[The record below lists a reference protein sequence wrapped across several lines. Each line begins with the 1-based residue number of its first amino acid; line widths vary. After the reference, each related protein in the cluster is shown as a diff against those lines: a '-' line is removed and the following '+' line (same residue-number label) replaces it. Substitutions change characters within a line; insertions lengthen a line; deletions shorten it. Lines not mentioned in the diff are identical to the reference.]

1 MTTYIFKIITLLG
14 GLALFLFGMDVMG
27 KALER
32 QAGGKLQTI
41 LAKMSSNVFKGFLLG
56 LGVTAVIQSSS
67 ATTVMVVGFVN
78 SGIMTLKQAV
88 GVIMGSNIGTTVTA
102 WILSL
107 SGLEGDSFLI
117 KLFKPSTL
125 APLIGV
131 IGVVMYM
138 GKNEKRKGI
147 GTICLG
153 FMALMTGMDI
163 MGDSME
169 FLESE
174 PWFAQLMISFSNPI
188 IGIIGIVMYMGK
200 NEKRRGIGTIC
211 LGFMALMTGMDLM
224 SSSMSFL
231 KSEAWFADLMISFTN
246 PVLGILFGAVLTA
259 VIQSSS
265 ASVGILQGLCVTGAV
280 TYGAAIPIIL
290 GQNIGTCI
298 TAIMGA
304 IGANRNARR
313 TAMVHLL
320 FNVVGAVM
328 FAVVFY
334 GLGMV
339 IEWSFL
345 EESVQAWDIS
355 LIHTAFNIVA
365 TAVLMPMNGLLVKL
379 AYLIIPHEYTP
390 QKEEL
395 LDERLLATPAVAVQ
409 RAHEIA
415 GEMASDA
422 AKAMEKAMGLT
433 KVFDAAIL
441 EEVTALEDKTD
452 RYEDALNTYLVK
464 LSAMNLSVHDNRILN
479 TLLYTVSDIERM
491 ADHAM
496 AIAKAAQ
503 EMAEKKIEFSSQARG
518 ELAVLEQAVLDIVN
532 RTVAAYGSFDLG
544 SAVKIEPQEQVV
556 DALVREVK
564 SRHVRRLRDG
574 KCTVEYG
581 FVLEDLLTAC
591 ERTADHCS
599 NIAVEMLQVSEGKLE
614 AHEYLNALKAG
625 ELHESAAFSERFARY
640 KAQYAFPEE

>member
-1 MTTYIFKIITLLG
+1 MTSYIFNIITLLG
-14 GLALFLFGMDVMG
+14 GLSLFLFGMDVMG

-56 LGVTAVIQSSS
+56 MGVTAVIQSSS

-78 SGIMTLKQAV
+78 SGIMTLNQAV

-117 KLFKPSTL
+117 QLFKPSTL
-125 APLIGV
+125 APLIGL
-131 IGVVMYM
+131 IGIVQYM

-153 FMALMTGMDI
+153 FMALMTGMD
-163 MGDSME
+163 
-169 FLESE
+169 
-174 PWFAQLMISFSNPI
+174 
-188 IGIIGIVMYMGK
+188 
-200 NEKRRGIGTIC
+200 
-211 LGFMALMTGMDLM
+211 LM
-224 SSSMSFL
+224 SDSMSFL
-231 KSEAWFADLMISFTN
+231 KSEAWFADLMVSFTN
-246 PVLGILFGAVLTA
+246 PVIGIIFGAVLTA

-265 ASVGILQGLCVTGAV
+265 ASIGILQGLCVTGAV

-298 TAIMGA
+298 TAIMGS

-320 FNVVGAVM
+320 FNVVGATM
-328 FAVVFY
+328 FAVIFY
-334 GLGMV
+334 GVGIFV
-339 IEWSFL
+339 QWPFL
-345 EESVQAWDIS
+345 SDSVQAWDIS
-355 LIHTAFNIVA
+355 LIHTAFNLVA

-379 AYLIIPHEYTP
+379 AYVFVPREQEP
-390 QKEEL
+390 QKMEL
-395 LDERLLATPAVAVQ
+395 LDSRLLATPAVAVQ
-409 RAHEIA
+409 RAHEVA
-415 GEMASDA
+415 CEMAADS
-422 AKAMEKAMGLT
+422 AKAMHLAMGLT
-433 KVFDAAIL
+433 KKFDEGIL
-441 EEVTALEDKTD
+441 EQVVELEDKTD
-452 RYEDALNTYLVK
+452 RYQDALGTYLVQ
-464 LSAMNLSVHDNRILN
+464 LSGTNLSVHDNRILN
-479 TLLYTVSDIERM
+479 TLLYSISDIERM

-496 AIAKAAQ
+496 AIAKAAK
-503 EMAEKKIEFSSQARG
+503 EMNEKNIDFSKQAKG
-518 ELAVLEQAVLDIVN
+518 ELAVLEQAVLDIVD
-532 RTVAAYGSFDLG
+532 RTVSAYGDFNRG
-544 SAVKIEPQEQVV
+544 EAVKIEPQEQVV

-574 KCTVEYG
+574 LCTVEYG

-599 NIAVEMLQVSEGKLE
+599 NVAVEMLQVAEGKLE

-625 ELHESAAFSERFARY
+625 ELSESAAFAERFARY
-640 KAQYAFPEE
+640 KAQYTFPDEN

>member
-1 MTTYIFKIITLLG
+1 MTAYIFKIITLLG
-14 GLALFLFGMDVMG
+14 GLSLFLFGMDIMG

-117 KLFKPSTL
+117 QIFKPSTL
-125 APLIGV
+125 APLIAI
-131 IGVVMYM
+131 IGIVLFMFT
-138 GKNEKRKGI
+138 KSEKKKGI

-174 PWFAQLMISFSNPI
+174 PWFAQLMISFSNPL
-188 IGIIGIVMYMGK
+188 V
-200 NEKRRGIGTIC
+200 
-211 LGFMALMTGMDLM
+211 
-224 SSSMSFL
+224 
-231 KSEAWFADLMISFTN
+231 
-246 PVLGILFGAVLTA
+246 GILFGAVLTA
-259 VIQSSS
+259 IIQSSS
-265 ASVGILQGLCVTGAV
+265 ASVGILQGLCGTGVVTFGS
-280 TYGAAIPIIL
+280 AIPIIL

-298 TAIMGA
+298 TAILGSV
-304 IGANRNARR
+304 GANRNARR
-313 TAMVHLL
+313 TALVHLL
-320 FNVVGAVM
+320 FNVVGVTI
-328 FAVVFY
+328 FVIVFY
-334 GLGMV
+334 GLGLF
-339 IEWSFL
+339 IDWTFL
-345 EESVQAWDIS
+345 DSTAAAWDIAV
-355 LIHTAFNIVA
+355 IHTCFNVA
-365 TAVLMPMNGLLVKL
+365 ATCMLMPLNGLLVKL
-379 AYLIIPHEYTP
+379 AYLFIPKEQAP
-390 QKEEL
+390 QKTEL

-415 GEMASDA
+415 GEMAADA
-422 AKAMEKAMGLT
+422 AKAMHLAMGLT
-433 KVFDAAIL
+433 KKFDASIM
-441 EEVTALEDKTD
+441 EQVVELEDKTD

-464 LSAMNLSVHDNRILN
+464 LSGMNLSVHDNRILN
-479 TLLYTVSDIERM
+479 TLLYTVADIERM

-496 AIAKAAQ
+496 AVAKAAL
-503 EMAEKKIEFSSQARG
+503 EMEEKKIEFSNQAKG
-518 ELAVLEQAVLDIVN
+518 ELAVLEQAVLDIVD
-532 RTVAAYGSFDLG
+532 RTVAAYGSFDLDG
-544 SAVKIEPQEQVV
+544 AIKIEPQEQVV

-574 KCTVEYG
+574 LCTVEYG

-599 NIAVEMLQVSEGKLE
+599 NVAVEMLQVSEGKLE

-625 ELHESAAFSERFARY
+625 ELHESAAFAEHFARY
-640 KAQYAFPEE
+640 KAQYAFPEEG

>member
-1 MTTYIFKIITLLG
+1 MTAYIFKIITLLG

-107 SGLEGDSFLI
+107 SGLEGDSFII

-125 APLIGV
+125 APLIGI
-131 IGVVMYM
+131 IGILMYM

-153 FMALMTGMDI
+153 FMALMTGMDL
-163 MGDSME
+163 MSSSMA
-169 FLESE
+169 FLKTES
-174 PWFAQLMISFSNPI
+174 WFADLMISFSNPI
-188 IGIIGIVMYMGK
+188 V
-200 NEKRRGIGTIC
+200 
-211 LGFMALMTGMDLM
+211 
-224 SSSMSFL
+224 
-231 KSEAWFADLMISFTN
+231 
-246 PVLGILFGAVLTA
+246 GILFGAALTA
-259 VIQSSS
+259 IIQSSS

-280 TYGAAIPIIL
+280 TYGSAIPIIL
-290 GQNIGTCI
+290 GQNIGTCV
-298 TAIMGA
+298 TAMMGA

-313 TAMVHLL
+313 TAVVHLM

-334 GLGMV
+334 GLGLF
-339 IEWSFL
+339 IDWTFL
-345 EESVQAWDIS
+345 DDPVKAWDIS
-355 LIHTAFNIVA
+355 VIHTGFNVIA
-365 TAVLMPMNGLLVKL
+365 TCVLMPLNGLLVKL
-379 AYLIIPHEYTP
+379 AYLVIPSEETP

-415 GEMASDA
+415 GEMAADA
-422 AKAMEKAMGLT
+422 AKAMHLAMGLT
-433 KVFDAAIL
+433 KKFDASVM
-441 EEVTALEDKTD
+441 EQVVELEDKTD

-464 LSAMNLSVHDNRILN
+464 LSGMNLSLHDNRILN
-479 TLLYTVSDIERM
+479 TLLYTVADIERI

-496 AIAKAAQ
+496 AVAKAAL
-503 EMAEKKIEFSSQARG
+503 EMEEKKIEFSNQAKG
-518 ELAVLEQAVLDIVN
+518 ELAVLSQAVLDIVD
-532 RTVAAYGSFDLG
+532 RTVAAYGSFNLDG
-544 SAVKIEPQEQVV
+544 AIKIEPQEQVV

-574 KCTVEYG
+574 LCTVEYG
-581 FVLEDLLTAC
+581 FVLEDLLTAY

-599 NIAVEMLQVSEGKLE
+599 NVAVEMLQVAEGKLE

-625 ELHESAAFSERFARY
+625 ELHESAAFTERYARY
-640 KAQYAFPEE
+640 KAQYAFPEDN

>member
-1 MTTYIFKIITLLG
+1 MTAYIFKIITLLG
-14 GLALFLFGMDVMG
+14 GLALFLFGMDIMG

-107 SGLEGDSFLI
+107 SGLEGDSFLV
-117 KLFKPSTL
+117 KFFKPSTL
-125 APLIGV
+125 APLIAIFGIVLYMFTKSEKKKGV
-131 IGVVMYM
+131 
-138 GKNEKRKGI
+138 
-147 GTICLG
+147 GTI
-153 FMALMTGMDI
+153 M
-163 MGDSME
+163 
-169 FLESE
+169 
-174 PWFAQLMISFSNPI
+174 
-188 IGIIGIVMYMGK
+188 
-200 NEKRRGIGTIC
+200 

-231 KSEAWFADLMISFTN
+231 KNEAWFAELMISFTN
-246 PVLGILFGAVLTA
+246 PIVGILFGAILTA

-290 GQNIGTCI
+290 GQNIGTCV
-298 TAIMGA
+298 TAILGSV
-304 IGANRNARR
+304 GANRNARR

-328 FAVVFY
+328 FAIIFY
-334 GLGMV
+334 GLGMF
-339 IEWSFL
+339 IEWKFL
-345 EESVQAWDIS
+345 DDSVQAWDIS
-355 LIHTAFNIVA
+355 VIHTGFNLIA

-379 AYLIIPHEYTP
+379 ACLFIPKEHTP
-390 QKEEL
+390 QKTEL
-395 LDERLLATPAVAVQ
+395 LDSRLLATPAVAVQ

-415 GEMASDA
+415 GEMAADA
-422 AKAMEKAMGLT
+422 ARAMHLAIGLT
-433 KVFDAAIL
+433 KKFDPAIM
-441 EEVTALEDKTD
+441 EQVVELEDKTD
-452 RYEDALNTYLVK
+452 RYEDALNTYLVQ
-464 LSAMNLSVHDNRILN
+464 LSAMNLSVSDNRILN

-491 ADHAM
+491 ADHAK
-496 AIAKAAQ
+496 AVAKAAL
-503 EMAEKKIEFSSQARG
+503 EIEEKKIEFSKQAKS
-518 ELAVLEQAVLDIVN
+518 EMAVLEQAVLDIVD
-532 RTVAAYGSFDLG
+532 RTVAAYGSFDREQ
-544 SAVKIEPQEQVV
+544 AAKIEPREQVV

-574 KCTVEYG
+574 LCTVEYG

-599 NIAVEMLQVSEGKLE
+599 NVAVEMLQVSEGKLE

-625 ELHESAAFSERFARY
+625 ELYESAAFAEQFAKY
-640 KAQYAFPEE
+640 KAQYAFPEEN

>member
-1 MTTYIFKIITLLG
+1 MTAYLFKIITLLG

-78 SGIMTLKQAV
+78 SGIMTLNQAV

-117 KLFKPSTL
+117 QFFKPSTL
-125 APLIGV
+125 APLIGI
-131 IGVVMYM
+131 IGVVLYM
-138 GKNEKRKGI
+138 GQNEKRRGI
-147 GTICLG
+147 GTIMLG
-153 FMALMTGMDI
+153 FLALMTGMDI

-169 FLESE
+169 FLENE

-188 IGIIGIVMYMGK
+188 V
-200 NEKRRGIGTIC
+200 
-211 LGFMALMTGMDLM
+211 
-224 SSSMSFL
+224 
-231 KSEAWFADLMISFTN
+231 
-246 PVLGILFGAVLTA
+246 GILFGAGLTA
-259 VIQSSS
+259 IIQSSS

-298 TAIMGA
+298 TAIMGS

-320 FNVVGAVM
+320 FNVVGVLI
-328 FAVVFY
+328 FVVVFY
-334 GLGMV
+334 GLGLF
-339 IEWSFL
+339 IDWKFL
-345 EESVQAWDIS
+345 DATAAAWDIAV
-355 LIHTAFNIVA
+355 IHTCFNVA
-365 TAVLMPMNGLLVKL
+365 ATVVLMPMNGLLVKL
-379 AYLIIPHEYTP
+379 AYLFIPKEQTP
-390 QKEEL
+390 QKMEL

-415 GEMASDA
+415 GQMAADA
-422 AKAMEKAMGLT
+422 AKAMHLAMGLT
-433 KVFDAAIL
+433 RQFDSGIMDQVV
-441 EEVTALEDKTD
+441 ELEDKTD
-452 RYEDALNTYLVK
+452 RYEDALGTYLVK
-464 LSAMNLSVHDNRILN
+464 LSGMNLSVSDNRILN

-496 AIAKAAQ
+496 SVAKAAL
-503 EMAEKKIEFSSQARG
+503 EMEEKKIEFSQQAKG
-518 ELAVLEQAVLDIVN
+518 ELDVLEQAVLDIVD
-532 RTVAAYGSFDLG
+532 RTIAAYGSFDLDQ
-544 SAVKIEPQEQVV
+544 AIKIEPQEQVV

-574 KCTVEYG
+574 LCTVEYG

-599 NIAVEMLQVSEGKLE
+599 NVAVEMLQVSEGKLE

-625 ELHESAAFSERFARY
+625 ELHESAAFTERFARY
-640 KAQYAFPEE
+640 KAQYAFPEEQ

>member
-1 MTTYIFKIITLLG
+1 MTTYIFKVITLLG

-56 LGVTAVIQSSS
+56 MGVTAVIQSSS

-107 SGLEGDSFLI
+107 SGLEGDSFFI

-125 APLIGV
+125 APLVGIIG
-131 IGVVMYM
+131 IAMYM

-153 FMALMTGMDI
+153 FMALMTGMD
-163 MGDSME
+163 
-169 FLESE
+169 
-174 PWFAQLMISFSNPI
+174 
-188 IGIIGIVMYMGK
+188 
-200 NEKRRGIGTIC
+200 
-211 LGFMALMTGMDLM
+211 LM

-231 KSEAWFADLMISFTN
+231 KNEAWFADLMISFTN
-246 PVLGILFGAVLTA
+246 PILGILFGAVLTA

-280 TYGAAIPIIL
+280 TYGASIPIIL

-334 GLGMV
+334 GIGMFV
-339 IEWSFL
+339 EWQFL
-345 EESVQAWDIS
+345 ETSAQAWDIS
-355 LIHTAFNIVA
+355 LIHTAFNLVA
-365 TAVLMPMNGLLVKL
+365 TAVLMPANGLLVKL
-379 AYLIIPHEYTP
+379 AYLFIPAEQTP
-390 QKEEL
+390 QKTEL
-395 LDERLLATPAVAVQ
+395 LDGRLLATPAVAVQ

-415 GEMASDA
+415 SEMAADA
-422 AKAMEKAMGLT
+422 ANAMHLAMGLT
-433 KVFDAAIL
+433 KHFEKHIMDQV
-441 EEVTALEDKTD
+441 VQLEDKTD
-452 RYEDALNTYLVK
+452 RYQDALGTYLVK
-464 LSAMNLSVHDNRILN
+464 LSNRNLSTQDNRILN
-479 TLLYTVSDIERM
+479 TVLYSISDIERM

-496 AIAKAAQ
+496 SVAKAAL
-503 EMAEKKIEFSSQARG
+503 EMEEKKITFSSQARG
-518 ELAVLEQAVLDIVN
+518 ELAVLEQAVLDIVD
-532 RTVAAYGSFDLG
+532 RTVEAYNHFDLNQ
-544 SAVKIEPQEQVV
+544 AIKIEPQEQVV

-574 KCTVEYG
+574 LCTVEYG

-599 NIAVEMLQVSEGKLE
+599 NIAVEMLQVAEGKLE

-625 ELHESAAFSERFARY
+625 ELYESAAFTERFARY
-640 KAQYAFPEE
+640 KAQYTFPEEL

>member
-1 MTTYIFKIITLLG
+1 MTAYIFKIITLLG
-14 GLALFLFGMDVMG
+14 GLSLFLFGMDVMG

-32 QAGGKLQTI
+32 QAGGRLQTI

-107 SGLEGDSFLI
+107 SGLEGDSFII

-125 APLIGV
+125 APLIGIV
-131 IGVVMYM
+131 GVVLYM

-147 GTICLG
+147 GTIMLG

-169 FLESE
+169 FLENE

-188 IGIIGIVMYMGK
+188 V
-200 NEKRRGIGTIC
+200 
-211 LGFMALMTGMDLM
+211 
-224 SSSMSFL
+224 
-231 KSEAWFADLMISFTN
+231 
-246 PVLGILFGAVLTA
+246 GILFGAGLTA
-259 VIQSSS
+259 IIQSSS
-265 ASVGILQGLCVTGAV
+265 ASVGILQGLCGTGVV
-280 TYGAAIPIIL
+280 TYGSAIPIIL

-320 FNVVGAVM
+320 FNVVGVLI
-328 FAVVFY
+328 FVVAFY
-334 GLGMV
+334 GMG
-339 IEWSFL
+339 IFIDWKFL
-345 EESVQAWDIS
+345 NETAAAWDIAV
-355 LIHTAFNIVA
+355 IHTCFNVA
-365 TAVLMPMNGLLVKL
+365 ATVVLMPVNGLLVKL
-379 AYLIIPHEYTP
+379 AYLFIPKEQEP
-390 QKEEL
+390 QKMEL

-415 GEMASDA
+415 GEMAADA
-422 AKAMEKAMGLT
+422 ANAMHLAMGLT
-433 KVFDAAIL
+433 KQFDAGIM
-441 EEVTALEDKTD
+441 EQVVELEDKTD
-452 RYEDALNTYLVK
+452 RYEDALGTYLVK
-464 LSAMNLSVHDNRILN
+464 LSGMNLSVSDNRILN

-496 AIAKAAQ
+496 AIAKAAL
-503 EMAEKKIEFSSQARG
+503 EMEEKKIEFSRQAKN
-518 ELAVLEQAVLDIVN
+518 ELAVLGQAVLDIVD
-532 RTVAAYGSFDLG
+532 RTVKAYHSFDLNQ
-544 SAVKIEPQEQVV
+544 AIKVEPQEQVV

-564 SRHVRRLRDG
+564 ARHVRRLRDG
-574 KCTVEYG
+574 LCTVEYG

-599 NIAVEMLQVSEGKLE
+599 NVAVEMLQVAEGKLE

-625 ELHESAAFSERFARY
+625 ELYESAAFTERFARY
-640 KAQYAFPEE
+640 KAQYAFPEEN

>member
-1 MTTYIFKIITLLG
+1 MTDYIFKIITLLG

-56 LGVTAVIQSSS
+56 MGVTAVIQSSS

-117 KLFKPSTL
+117 RFFKPSTL

-131 IGVVMYM
+131 IGVVLYM
-138 GKNEKRKGI
+138 GSNEKRKGI
-147 GTICLG
+147 GTIMLG

-169 FLESE
+169 FLETE
-174 PWFAQLMISFSNPI
+174 PWFARLMISFSNPI
-188 IGIIGIVMYMGK
+188 V
-200 NEKRRGIGTIC
+200 
-211 LGFMALMTGMDLM
+211 
-224 SSSMSFL
+224 
-231 KSEAWFADLMISFTN
+231 
-246 PVLGILFGAVLTA
+246 GILFGAGLTA
-259 VIQSSS
+259 IIQSSS
-265 ASVGILQGLCVTGAV
+265 ASVGILQGLCGTGVVTFGS
-280 TYGAAIPIIL
+280 AIPIIL

-298 TAIMGA
+298 TAIIGA

-320 FNVVGAVM
+320 FNVVGVLI
-328 FAVVFY
+328 FVVVFY
-334 GLGMV
+334 GLGLL
-339 IEWSFL
+339 IDWKFL
-345 EESVQAWDIS
+345 NQSAAAWDIAV
-355 LIHTAFNIVA
+355 IHTCFNVA
-365 TAVLMPMNGLLVKL
+365 ATCVLMPMNGLLVKL
-379 AYLIIPHEYTP
+379 AYLFIPKEQTP
-390 QKEEL
+390 QKVEL

-415 GEMASDA
+415 GQMAADA
-422 AKAMEKAMGLT
+422 AKAMHLATGLT
-433 KVFDAAIL
+433 KEFDTGIL
-441 EEVTALEDKTD
+441 EQVTELEDKTD

-464 LSAMNLSVHDNRILN
+464 LSNMNLSVSDNRILN

-496 AIAKAAQ
+496 SVAKAALEIDQ
-503 EMAEKKIEFSSQARG
+503 KKIEFSKQAQG
-518 ELAVLEQAVLDIVN
+518 ELAVLVQAVLDIVD
-532 RTVAAYGSFDLG
+532 RTVSAYAGFDL
-544 SAVKIEPQEQVV
+544 AQAIKIEPQEQVV

-564 SRHVRRLRDG
+564 SRHVRRLRNG
-574 KCTVEYG
+574 LCTVEYG

-599 NIAVEMLQVSEGKLE
+599 NIAVEMIQVAEGKLE

-625 ELHESAAFSERFARY
+625 ELQESAAFTERFARY
-640 KAQYAFPEE
+640 RAQYEFPDVT

>member
-1 MTTYIFKIITLLG
+1 MTAYFFKIVTLLG

-117 KLFKPSTL
+117 KFFKPSTL
-125 APLIGV
+125 APMIAIIGIV
-131 IGVVMYM
+131 LYM
-138 GKNEKRKGI
+138 FTKSEKKKGI
-147 GTICLG
+147 GTIMLG
-153 FMALMTGMDI
+153 FMALMTGMD
-163 MGDSME
+163 M
-169 FLESE
+169 
-174 PWFAQLMISFSNPI
+174 
-188 IGIIGIVMYMGK
+188 
-200 NEKRRGIGTIC
+200 
-211 LGFMALMTGMDLM
+211 M

-231 KSEAWFADLMISFTN
+231 KTEAWFADLMISFTN
-246 PVLGILFGAVLTA
+246 PIVGILFGAVLTA

-265 ASVGILQGLCVTGAV
+265 ASVGILQGLCSTGVVTF
-280 TYGAAIPIIL
+280 GAAIPIIL
-290 GQNIGTCI
+290 GQNIGTCV

-328 FAVVFY
+328 FAVIFY
-334 GLGMV
+334 GVGIFVEWKFLGD
-339 IEWSFL
+339 
-345 EESVQAWDIS
+345 SVQAWDIS
-355 LIHTAFNIVA
+355 VIHTGFNLVA
-365 TAVLMPMNGLLVKL
+365 TAVLIPMNGLLVKL
-379 AYLIIPHEYTP
+379 AYLLVPHQEAP
-390 QKEEL
+390 QKEAL
-395 LDERLLATPAVAVQ
+395 LDDRLLATPAVAVQ

-415 GEMASDA
+415 GEMAADA
-422 AKAMEKAMGLT
+422 AKAMHLAIGLT
-433 KVFDAAIL
+433 KKFEDGVM
-441 EEVTALEDKTD
+441 EQVVELEDKTD

-464 LSAMNLSVHDNRILN
+464 LSTMNLSVHDNRILN
-479 TLLYTVSDIERM
+479 TLLYTVADIERM

-496 AIAKAAQ
+496 AVAKAAQ
-503 EMAEKKIEFSSQARG
+503 EINQKNIELSGQAKG
-518 ELAVLEQAVLDIVN
+518 ELAVLEQAVMDIMD
-532 RTVAAYGSFDLG
+532 RTVAAYGGFDRAL
-544 SAVKIEPQEQVV
+544 AVQIEPQEQVI
-556 DALVREVK
+556 DTLVREIK

-574 KCTVEYG
+574 LCTVEYG

-599 NIAVEMLQVSEGKLE
+599 NVAVEMLQVAEGKLE

-625 ELHESAAFSERFARY
+625 ELHESAAFSEQFAQY
-640 KAQYAFPEE
+640 KAQYAFPEES

>member
-1 MTTYIFKIITLLG
+1 MTAYIFNIISLLG
-14 GLALFLFGMDVMG
+14 GLSLFLFGMDVMG
-27 KALER
+27 KAQER

-107 SGLEGDSFLI
+107 SGLEGDSFMI

-125 APLIGV
+125 APLIGI
-131 IGVVMYM
+131 IGILMYM
-138 GKNEKRKGI
+138 GKNEKRKG
-147 GTICLG
+147 
-153 FMALMTGMDI
+153 
-163 MGDSME
+163 
-169 FLESE
+169 
-174 PWFAQLMISFSNPI
+174 
-188 IGIIGIVMYMGK
+188 V
-200 NEKRRGIGTIC
+200 GTIC

-231 KSEAWFADLMISFTN
+231 KSEAWCADLMISFTN
-246 PVLGILFGAVLTA
+246 PILGILFGAVLTA
-259 VIQSSS
+259 IIQSSS

-290 GQNIGTCI
+290 GQNIGTCV
-298 TAIMGA
+298 TAMMGA

-320 FNVVGAVM
+320 FNVVGATM
-328 FAVVFY
+328 FALAFY
-334 GLGMV
+334 GLGTV
-339 IEWSFL
+339 IEWNFL
-345 EESVQAWDIS
+345 ETSVQAWDIS
-355 LIHTAFNIVA
+355 VIHTGFNLIA

-379 AYLIIPHEYTP
+379 AYLVIPSEGTP

-395 LDERLLATPAVAVQ
+395 LDDRLLATPAVAVQ

-415 GEMASDA
+415 AQMAADSAEAMNLAMTLTRKFSD
-422 AKAMEKAMGLT
+422 G
-433 KVFDAAIL
+433 VFEQVL
-441 EEVTALEDKTD
+441 ELEDKTD
-452 RYEDALNTYLVK
+452 RYEDALGTYLVK
-464 LSAMNLSVHDNRILN
+464 LSNLSLSISDNRILN
-479 TLLYTVSDIERM
+479 TLLYTIADIERV
-491 ADHAM
+491 ADHAVSVSKAALEM
-496 AIAKAAQ
+496 KEKGINFSAQAKA
-503 EMAEKKIEFSSQARG
+503 
-518 ELAVLEQAVLDIVN
+518 ELEVLTRAVSDVME
-532 RTVAAYGSFDLG
+532 RTVAAYSDFDHEL
-544 SAVKIEPQEQVV
+544 ALKVEPQEQVV
-556 DALVREVK
+556 DALAREVK

-574 KCTVEYG
+574 LCTVEYG
-581 FVLEDLLTAC
+581 FVLEDLLTAL

-599 NIAVEMLQVSEGKLE
+599 NMAVEILQVAEGKLE

-625 ELHESAAFSERFARY
+625 ELYESAAFTERFARY
-640 KAQYAFPEE
+640 KAQYAFPEEKHN